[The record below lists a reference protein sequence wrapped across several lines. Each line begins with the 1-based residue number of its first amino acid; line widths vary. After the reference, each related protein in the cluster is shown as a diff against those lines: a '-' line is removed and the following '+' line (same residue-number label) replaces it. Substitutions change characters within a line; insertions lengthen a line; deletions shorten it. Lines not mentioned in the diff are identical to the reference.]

1 MKQEKMTYRELTDT
15 ENILKLREVLHTLPD
30 FTRDFFRSISTT
42 TTTKTRISYAYD
54 IRIFFQFLLDEN
66 PAFKNM
72 KMTEFQLEVLDQIK
86 AIDIEEYLEY
96 LKAYRDHDN
105 LDQIVTNGE
114 RGLKR
119 KISALRSFY
128 AYYYKMEMIQTNPTV
143 LVDIPKIHDKTI
155 TRLDADEVALLLD
168 YIEHAGDT
176 LSGQKKAYYEKTKT
190 RDLALV
196 TLLLGTGIRVS
207 ECVGLDIEDVDFK
220 NNGIKVVRKGGN
232 EMIIYFGPEVEKALK
247 SYLEERSHITPL
259 PGHEHALFYSTQKKR
274 MGVKAVENLVKKYA
288 QQVTTTKHITP
299 HKLRSTYGTALY
311 QETGDIYLVAD
322 VLGHKDVNT
331 TKKHYA
337 AMDDARRRKAA
348 TAVKLRES

>member
-1 MKQEKMTYRELTDT
+1 MKQEKMTDRELTDT
-15 ENILKLREVLHTLPD
+15 ENILKLGEILYTLPD

-72 KMTEFQLEVLDQIK
+72 KMTEFQLQVLDQVK

-105 LDQIVTNGE
+105 MDQIVTNGE

-128 AYYYKMEMIQTNPTV
+128 AYFYKMEMIHTNPTV

-176 LSGQKKAYYEKTKT
+176 LSGQKKA
-190 RDLALV
+190 
-196 TLLLGTGIRVS
+196 
-207 ECVGLDIEDVDFK
+207 C
-220 NNGIKVVRKGGN
+220 
-232 EMIIYFGPEVEKALK
+232 
-247 SYLEERSHITPL
+247 
-259 PGHEHALFYSTQKKR
+259 
-274 MGVKAVENLVKKYA
+274 
-288 QQVTTTKHITP
+288 
-299 HKLRSTYGTALY
+299 
-311 QETGDIYLVAD
+311 
-322 VLGHKDVNT
+322 
-331 TKKHYA
+331 
-337 AMDDARRRKAA
+337 
-348 TAVKLRES
+348 